1 MVIVDPYSSGAM
13 LAGELHA
20 RGVKC
25 IAVESSP
32 QMPAAMKSGFNPD
45 MFRCIIQHDGDY
57 GQTLHAVSRYQPA
70 YVVAGSES
78 GVELAEKLAGELGLP
93 ANGATQREARRDKY
107 LMAEAVRDKGLRTA
121 LQFQSDDIEA
131 IINWTKNTLDW
142 PVIVKPPKSVASD
155 DVSCCRSVDEVRK
168 AGERILSGTNVL
180 GCRNLSVLVQEFLPG
195 TEYVVDTVSY
205 DSNRKTTAF
214 WQYHRPP
221 VAISGG
227 FACYDAMTLLPYR
240 GERQDVMQSYVCG
253 VLDALD
259 IRFGP
264 AHCELM
270 WVDDE
275 PVLIEIAARLTAGNN
290 SILSGICGGISQ
302 LDETVDTMLSPHRFL
317 ASMGVQP
324 ELKKRAVNLFL
335 IPKRQGRLIRLRGLD
350 EIRSLSTLHSMS
362 VRAQLGDMIGRVAG
376 LVTLVDE
383 DIQSIERDVNVI
395 RALEADGIFEVEDV
409 LHS

>member
-1 MVIVDPYSSGAM
+1 M
-13 LAGELHA
+13 LAEKLLE
-20 RGVKC
+20 RGAKC

-32 QMPAAMKSGFNPD
+32 EMPELMKSGFNPD
-45 MFRCIIQHDGDY
+45 MFLCIIRHDSDY
-57 GQTLHAVSRYQPA
+57 KQTLHAVRRYQPA

-78 GVELAEKLAGELGLP
+78 GVELAEKLASELGLP
-93 ANGATQREARRDKY
+93 ANGSSQSEARRDKY

-121 LQFQSDDIEA
+121 EQFQSDDIEA
-131 IINWTKNTLDW
+131 IINWTINTLDW

-155 DVSCCRSVDEVRK
+155 DVSCCRSVDEVRM
-168 AGERILSGTNVL
+168 AGERVLSGTNVL

-205 DSNRKTTAF
+205 DGSRKTTAF

-240 GERQDVMQSYVCG
+240 GERQDIMQSYVFG

-275 PVLIEIAARLTAGNN
+275 PVLIEVAARLTAGNN
-290 SILSGICGGISQ
+290 SILSGLCGGISQ
-302 LDETVDTMLSPHRFL
+302 LDEVVDAMLSPDRFL
-317 ASMGVQP
+317 ASLSVQP

-335 IPKRQGRLIRLRGLD
+335 MPKRQGRLIRLRGLD
-350 EIRSLSTLHSMS
+350 KIRGLPTLHSLS
-362 VRAQLGDMIGRVAG
+362 VRAQPGDMIGRVAG
-376 LVTLVDE
+376 LVTLVNE
-383 DIQSIERDVNVI
+383 DIRSIEHDVSVI
-395 RALEADGIFEVEDV
+395 RELEAAGIFEVEDA
-409 LHS
+409 LHG

>member
-1 MVIVDPYSSGAM
+1 
-13 LAGELHA
+13 
-20 RGVKC
+20 
-25 IAVESSP
+25 
-32 QMPAAMKSGFNPD
+32 
-45 MFRCIIQHDGDY
+45 
-57 GQTLHAVSRYQPA
+57 
-70 YVVAGSES
+70 
-78 GVELAEKLAGELGLP
+78 
-93 ANGATQREARRDKY
+93 
-107 LMAEAVRDKGLRTA
+107 
-121 LQFQSDDIEA
+121 
-131 IINWTKNTLDW
+131 
-142 PVIVKPPKSVASD
+142 
-155 DVSCCRSVDEVRK
+155 
-168 AGERILSGTNVL
+168 
-180 GCRNLSVLVQEFLPG
+180 
-195 TEYVVDTVSY
+195 
-205 DSNRKTTAF
+205 
-214 WQYHRPP
+214 
-221 VAISGG
+221 
-227 FACYDAMTLLPYR
+227 
-240 GERQDVMQSYVCG
+240 VCG

-362 VRAQLGDMIGRVAG
+362 VRAQLGDIIGRVAG